1 MLGLYFIIFIDKKKG
16 MVKKMKSVM
25 ETLLKYK
32 QALEKDGYDVLYIA
46 LYGSQNYGVSDECS
60 DVDAKAIVLPKID
73 DIVFK
78 RNISFVREFD
88 NGACDVKDLITF
100 YNVVKKGN
108 FSFLEPF
115 HTPYFI
121 GDVYLK
127 CLFSSIL
134 TNQMSL
140 LGGMYEKQKAFLHEY
155 PSKKEEFSKFGCD
168 PKQYHHIVRLY
179 DIIKYA
185 ENKNTLNFPFLRYCG
200 EGAEYMKKIK
210 RGLNGLTVEQI
221 QKDIEIRIEE
231 AKTILDNKQ
240 YKFQEVNLEE
250 EVGFYL
256 KQKIREALL
265 NEQI

>member
-1 MLGLYFIIFIDKKKG
+1 
-16 MVKKMKSVM
+16 MKSVM
-25 ETLLKYK
+25 KTLLEYK
-32 QALEKDGYDVLYIA
+32 RALEKDGYNVLYIA
-46 LYGSQNYGVSDECS
+46 LYGSQNYGVSDEQS
-60 DVDAKAIVLPKID
+60 DIDAKVIVLPKID

-78 RNISFVREFD
+78 RNISFVKEFG

-100 YNVVKKGN
+100 YNVAKKGN

-115 HTPYFI
+115 HTSYFI

-127 CLFSSIL
+127 CLFSTIP

-155 PSKKEEFSKFGCD
+155 PSKVEEFKKFGSD

-179 DIIKYA
+179 DIIKFA
-185 ENKNTLNFPFLRYCG
+185 ENEDILNFPFLRYKG

-210 RGLNGLTVEQI
+210 RGLNGLTIEQI
-221 QKDIEIRIEE
+221 QQDIKTRIEE
-231 AKTILDNKQ
+231 AKTILDNKH

-250 EVGFYL
+250 EVGAYL
-256 KQKIREALL
+256 KQKMKEALL

>member
-1 MLGLYFIIFIDKKKG
+1 
-16 MVKKMKSVM
+16 MKNIM

-32 QALEKDGYDVLYIA
+32 QALEKDGYNVLYIA
-46 LYGSQNYGVSDECS
+46 LYGSQNYGVSDEYS
-60 DVDAKAIVLPKID
+60 DIDAKAIVLPKID

-78 RNISFVREFD
+78 RNISFVKEFD

-127 CLFSSIL
+127 CLFSSIP

-210 RGLNGLTVEQI
+210 RDLNGLTVEQI
-221 QKDIEIRIEE
+221 QKDIEMRIEE
-231 AKTILDNKQ
+231 AKAILDNKQ

-256 KQKIREALL
+256 KQKIKEALL

>member
-1 MLGLYFIIFIDKKKG
+1 MVSII
-16 MVKKMKSVM
+16 
-25 ETLLKYK
+25 TLKNKEEWESIVGKNCEVYDMWQYVSAFEKNDDGEATLIYKKYK
-32 QALEKDGYDVLYIA
+32 NGLIY
-46 LYGSQNYGVSDECS
+46 N
-60 DVDAKAIVLPKID
+60 
-73 DIVFK
+73 IVFK

-127 CLFSSIL
+127 CLFSSIP

-210 RGLNGLTVEQI
+210 RDLNGLTVEQI
-221 QKDIEIRIEE
+221 QKDIEMRIEE
-231 AKTILDNKQ
+231 AKAILDNKQ

-256 KQKIREALL
+256 KQKIKEALL